1 MKNPYF
7 IGEKNKRIKQGS
19 NKKPKTKKRMTM
31 LYSRYDDS
39 KWAIP
44 RLKGVL
50 LAYIQ
55 EILLPFPQSIHFK
68 QDAELLIY
76 AERMQPIVHNLS
88 FFTQTDFYN
97 MLADVSTQLAFYV
110 ARGHAHVGFGPEDIV
125 EICISSENNKE
136 LKKRYVIVSDEY
148 VCSLNPHNKKEA
160 QIVFLSGAGPPF
172 CSPEIRCKVANQLFP
187 IKVHVNAGY
196 FGFGK
201 YMEHLLTNMG
211 KNQEKNQEKNQ
222 KKTKKQ
228 KRSIKLNGFLQRCF
242 DSDESARKLL
252 YL

>member
-1 MKNPYF
+1 
-7 IGEKNKRIKQGS
+7 
-19 NKKPKTKKRMTM
+19 MT
-31 LYSRYDDS
+31 YNRYDDS
-39 KWAIP
+39 KWSIP
-44 RLKGVL
+44 LSLSKGVL
-50 LAYIQ
+50 LTYIQ

-68 QDAELLIY
+68 QDLDNKQLLIY
-76 AERMQPIVHNLS
+76 AESMQPVVHNLS
-88 FFTQTDFYN
+88 SFTQTDFYN
-97 MLADVSTQLAFYV
+97 MLADVSCQLAFYV

-125 EICISSENNKE
+125 EICVKQEENKNE

-148 VCSLNPHNKKEA
+148 VCNLNPYNKKEA
-160 QIVFLSGAGPPF
+160 QIVLLSGAGPPF

-187 IKVHVNAGY
+187 IKVHVNAGC

-201 YMEHLLTNMG
+201 YMEHILTNMG
-211 KNQEKNQEKNQ
+211 KNQK
-222 KKTKKQ
+222 KKQ